1 MTMKNNQTI
10 IKIASAHLPT
20 AYGSFQIRIY
30 KSLEDGLE
38 HVVLLTNKKIKEP
51 ALVRI
56 HSECLTGEVFTSLR
70 CDCRDQ
76 LRESLKKIG
85 KAKNGILIYLNQ
97 EGRSIGLANKI
108 KAYALQERGF
118 DTVQANEQL
127 GFAADP
133 RTYEVAAQIL
143 QDLNICQINLLTNNP
158 DKISQIEN
166 FGITIK
172 EIIPLEIAPNSRDV
186 SYLRTKKY
194 KLGHKLKLV

>member
-1 MTMKNNQTI
+1 MNNNQTI
-10 IKIASAHLPT
+10 IKIAT
-20 AYGSFQIRIY
+20 ATLSTTYGIFQIRIY
-30 KSLEDGLE
+30 KSLEDNLE
-38 HVVLLTNKKIKEP
+38 HVVLLSNQKIKQP

-56 HSECLTGEVFTSLR
+56 HSQCLTGEVFTSLR

-76 LRESLKKIG
+76 LEESLKKIG

-97 EGRSIGLANKI
+97 EGRSIGLGSKI

-143 QDLNICQINLLTNNP
+143 QDLNICKINLLTNNP

-172 EIIPLEIAPNSRDV
+172 EIIPLEIPPNPIDAG
-186 SYLRTKKY
+186 YLRTKKY